1 MSLPQKRLMVFLFSP
16 GQQVLPTSRRKLVLS
31 VCLALV
37 KPHQENCVQFWT
49 PQYMRDMGNT
59 GKSPTEVHQVDE
71 RLEYISCEESLR
83 ELVPFSLKK
92 RRIRILNNCMKKY
105 FVEILCRNTWGEGA
119 KERETGSLLL
129 LAAWTRG
136 DGHKLFKYQE
146 TVYCVNNEEQ
156 EQVVQR
162 SCEVSLGG
170 LQMLSEH
177 HPWQPALGIPV

>member
-59 GKSPTEVHQVDE
+59 GKSPTEAHQVDE

-129 LAAWTRG
+129 LAAWTMDKKKVMGTNCLNTRK
-136 DGHKLFKYQE
+136 HFTVWIMKNRNRLSKEVVKSPLEVFK
-146 TVYCVNNEEQ
+146 CCLNII
-156 EQVVQR
+156 
-162 SCEVSLGG
+162 LGN
-170 LQMLSEH
+170 LL
-177 HPWQPALGIPV
+177 